1 MVTERIQ
8 AMLESCT
15 NFLPTIL
22 YNESWLLRLVLDWFS
37 THEVP
42 DHPLIFLENAR
53 WFSEALLPTVF
64 LQSPPGTKLAEHRSQ
79 ADGVIGHFEVGKAHK
94 ADLSLMEEAKQLV
107 VIEAKLFSPLSAKT
121 SNINYWDQAA
131 RTVACIAETLHR
143 AKRSPSDLSRLGF
156 YVLAPQS
163 EIAKAVFAEQMSRE
177 SIQQKVELRVREY
190 VKAGDEKKQ
199 GWLNDWFQPTF
210 KKVDIRTISW
220 EDVITVIEE
229 YDLPSVNSIG
239 AFYSKCIDKNKHE
252 CL

>member
-1 MVTERIQ
+1 
-8 AMLESCT
+8 
-15 NFLPTIL
+15 
-22 YNESWLLRLVLDWFS
+22 
-37 THEVP
+37 
-42 DHPLIFLENAR
+42 
-53 WFSEALLPTVF
+53 
-64 LQSPPGTKLAEHRSQ
+64 
-79 ADGVIGHFEVGKAHK
+79 
-94 ADLSLMEEAKQLV
+94 
-107 VIEAKLFSPLSAKT
+107 
-121 SNINYWDQAA
+121 
-131 RTVACIAETLHR
+131 
-143 AKRSPSDLSRLGF
+143 LSRLGF

-163 EIAKAVFAEQMSRE
+163 EVDQAVFAEQMSRE

-190 VKAGDEKKQ
+190 IKAGDEKKQ